1 MSNIIYSKPACP
13 SCVQAKKLL
22 TERHIPYTEVVL
34 GTDITAEE
42 LFTIFDEKQLP
53 RPRTAPQ
60 VFLNDKHIGGYEQLV
75 TYVENTGYN
84 GTGYSIS

>member
-1 MSNIIYSKPACP
+1 MSNVIYSKPACP

-53 RPRTAPQ
+53 HSRTAPKC
-60 VFLNDKHIGGYEQLV
+60 F
-75 TYVENTGYN
+75 
-84 GTGYSIS
+84 